1 MNRIRQSAENTTEIY
16 LYGDVEADG
25 WWTESET
32 SAKKFKDIL
41 EEFKDITTINLH
53 INSLGGDVIE
63 GIAIFNL
70 LKQHPAKV
78 NVYIDGFAC
87 SIASVIAMAGDT
99 VYMPKNTMMMIHNC
113 WSYVVGNAQ
122 EMRKTADDLDKIME
136 TSIQSYLSKINID
149 REELTE
155 LLDAETWLTA
165 KECYEKGFADELLEI
180 SKTVAQQSATN
191 VIQKLVEENKQLKQK
206 ENIVVKL
213 DEESIQK
220 IIKENTKEV
229 LEQMMKGSAKEQ
241 PAGMQNSLENN
252 LEKNKEKQKTLL
264 GSFLNAV
271 ILKGDKE

>member
-113 WSYVVGNAQ
+113 WSYVVGNAK

-149 REELTE
+149 RKELTE

-165 KECYEKGFADELLEI
+165 EECYEKGFADELLEI
-180 SKTVAQQSATN
+180 SNTVAQQSATN
-191 VIQKLVEENKQLKQK
+191 VIQKLVKENKQLKQQDK
-206 ENIVVKL
+206 DTIVVEL
-213 DEESIQK
+213 NEESMQK
-220 IIKENTKEV
+220 IIKENTKEI
-229 LEQMMKGSAKEQ
+229 LEQMMKGSAKEE
-241 PAGMQNSLENN
+241 PKEMQ
-252 LEKNKEKQKTLL
+252 KKIDKEKQKTLL

-271 ILKGDKE
+271 ILKGENE